1 MENNEIN
8 DIVKDLIPRLHSFV
22 RGRVSNRDDA
32 EDIVQDTIYQFLR
45 TINVLDNPIS
55 HVSSWLYTVAHNLI
69 VNHGKKHSAI
79 ALSDLSDENDDFMY
93 DISEIMVADD
103 HDNPEISMLRTMV
116 WDELHR
122 ALDELPKEQRDAVV
136 MTEIEGL
143 SVHDAALRMGV
154 SQNTFLSRKHYAVLH
169 IRKRLYKLYQ
179 ELIQF

>member
-79 ALSDLSDENDDFMY
+79 ALSDLSDENDDSCT
-93 DISEIMVADD
+93 ISLRLWLQMTTTIPRSACSAPWFGTNCTVLLTNSPRSSA
-103 HDNPEISMLRTMV
+103 ML
-116 WDELHR
+116 
-122 ALDELPKEQRDAVV
+122 
-136 MTEIEGL
+136 
-143 SVHDAALRMGV
+143 S
-154 SQNTFLSRKHYAVLH
+154 S
-169 IRKRLYKLYQ
+169 
-179 ELIQF
+179 